1 MIPFFHHR
9 FHTLK
14 VLTKAEYT
22 AVGYLVR
29 RVQFEM
35 EEQWAKVVDV
45 SHRHSWKCAISWL
58 RPTTCWHP
66 VAPSDFEEE
75 DRWGQDQENKTW
87 RPIYWLEWY
96 GRVLSRKNFFKEVW
110 INRKF
115 DCSAADCL
123 QLMGSE
129 ATTAAFRPSN
139 RSSSSCDITIM
150 DTLTTKSC
158 RNITCPAY
166 LVMRN
171 S

>member
-1 MIPFFHHR
+1 MDKFKTHLKFADSYEKLHHFCHNYCVSQRCYKVVCLHTSCKVDNFKTRFMRKVTCQIWWKSVIVKKQNDSFFHHR

-75 DRWGQDQENKTW
+75 DRW
-87 RPIYWLEWY
+87 
-96 GRVLSRKNFFKEVW
+96 
-110 INRKF
+110 
-115 DCSAADCL
+115 
-123 QLMGSE
+123 
-129 ATTAAFRPSN
+129 
-139 RSSSSCDITIM
+139 
-150 DTLTTKSC
+150 
-158 RNITCPAY
+158 
-166 LVMRN
+166 
-171 S
+171 